1 MKIEKGKTMKPIR
14 NEKNSVV
21 AYEHQANAN
30 RKELRNRSG
39 GLIAWHDKTTDQT
52 FDSHT
57 KRAGFGDQTG
67 KFIPHED

>member
-1 MKIEKGKTMKPIR
+1 MKPIR
-14 NEKNSVV
+14 DSSGSVR

-30 RKELRNRSG
+30 RKELRSTSG
-39 GLIAWHDKTTDQT
+39 GLLAWHDKTTDQT

-57 KRAGFGDQTG
+57 KRVGFGDQTG